1 MVAVPQYGAKVRR
14 IDDLIGRRG
23 TAFGRDVVDLEK
35 CFGVALSIE

>member
-1 MVAVPQYGAKVRR
+1 MVAVPQYGAKVQRM
-14 IDDLIGRRG
+14 DDLIGRWG